1 MTINRTDTSEADR
14 QVPETTADIIE
25 RLGRF
30 EGPPEAF
37 LANLL
42 AAQCRIGGAESGAVL
57 RGGLGR
63 TLEVLALY
71 PPQPASGVQ
80 PAWLTLAVEAVS
92 EVLMSG
98 KTAVKRYGYQAEITG
113 LADSKCKFCGTEL
126 NFRTAQGGGSYD

>member
-42 AAQCRIGGAESGAVL
+42 AAQCRIGGA
-57 RGGLGR
+57 
-63 TLEVLALY
+63 
-71 PPQPASGVQ
+71 
-80 PAWLTLAVEAVS
+80 
-92 EVLMSG
+92 
-98 KTAVKRYGYQAEITG
+98 
-113 LADSKCKFCGTEL
+113 
-126 NFRTAQGGGSYD
+126 